1 MTAHQAF
8 NLGMAVGGG
17 FVVLGYVIGQLLS
30 WVFERLLERELARR
44 DDQQ

>member
-17 FVVLGYVIGQLLS
+17 LVLLGYAIGQLLA
-30 WVFERLLERELARR
+30 WVSERLLEREFARR